1 MDFEEEYKQKRTQM
15 KKIKKEDTEILIVF
29 AANVAMSLWMLV
41 AFVLTFNK
49 AALLT
54 AVLGL
59 AASAVG
65 FLSVYRKDS
74 ALAIAAGVLLFA
86 EISALFFSDG
96 ISLLGI
102 LEIGVFGWFAA
113 RNFMNIKKYRWLE
126 QQDGFPQFEPK
137 LKEYDTNKAQ
147 RDTKDP
153 YARKMEERQK
163 TSSGSMDE
171 L

>member
-15 KKIKKEDTEILIVF
+15 KNVKKTETATFIVF
-29 AANVAMSLWMLV
+29 AVNAVISIWMLF
-41 AFVLTFNK
+41 AFFVTLDKLVL
-49 AALLT
+49 LIS
-54 AVLGL
+54 VLGA
-59 AASAVG
+59 AASVVG

-74 ALAIAAGVLLFA
+74 ALAIAAGVLLLA
-86 EISALFFSDG
+86 EITALFFNDG

-102 LEIGVFGWFAA
+102 AELAVFGYFAV
-113 RNFMNIKKYRWLE
+113 RNFLNIKKYRWLE

-137 LKEYDTNKAQ
+137 LKEYDMDRAERNIN
-147 RDTKDP
+147 DP

-163 TSSGSMDE
+163 SSTSSMDE

>member
-15 KKIKKEDTEILIVF
+15 KNVKKTETATFIVF
-29 AANVAMSLWMLV
+29 AVNAVISIWMLF
-41 AFVLTFNK
+41 AFFVTLDKLVL
-49 AALLT
+49 LIS
-54 AVLGL
+54 VLGA
-59 AASAVG
+59 AASVVG

-74 ALAIAAGVLLFA
+74 ALDIAAGVLLLV
-86 EISALFFSDG
+86 EITALFFNDG

-102 LEIGVFGWFAA
+102 AELAVFGYFAV
-113 RNFMNIKKYRWLE
+113 RNFLNIKKYRWLE

-137 LKEYDTNKAQ
+137 LKEYDMDRAERNIN
-147 RDTKDP
+147 DP

-163 TSSGSMDE
+163 SSTSSMDE

>member
-1 MDFEEEYKQKRTQM
+1 MDFEEEYKQNRTQM
-15 KKIKKEDTEILIVF
+15 KKIKKEDTVILIVF
-29 AANVAMSLWMLV
+29 AANVAMSLWMLF
-41 AFVLTFNK
+41 AFVMKT
-49 AALLT
+49 ALLT

-65 FLSVYRKDS
+65 FFSAYRKDS
-74 ALAIAAGVLLFA
+74 ALAIAAGVLLIA

-137 LKEYDTNKAQ
+137 LKDYDMDRVQ
-147 RDTKDP
+147 RAIKDP
-153 YARKMEERQK
+153 YARKMEERQRS
-163 TSSGSMDE
+163 SSGSMEE

>member
-1 MDFEEEYKQKRTQM
+1 MDFEEEYKQNRTQM
-15 KKIKKEDTEILIVF
+15 KKIKKEDTMILIVF

-49 AALLT
+49 TALLT

-65 FLSVYRKDS
+65 FLSAYRKDS

-86 EISALFFSDG
+86 EISALFFSNG

-137 LKEYDTNKAQ
+137 LKEYDMDRVQ
-147 RDTKDP
+147 RAIKDP
-153 YARKMEERQK
+153 YARKMEERQRS
-163 TSSGSMDE
+163 SSGSMDE

>member
-15 KKIKKEDTEILIVF
+15 KNVKKTETATFIVF
-29 AANVAMSLWMLV
+29 AVNAVISIWMLV
-41 AFVLTFNK
+41 AFFITLNKLVL
-49 AALLT
+49 LISI
-54 AVLGL
+54 LGA
-59 AASAVG
+59 AASVVG

-74 ALAIAAGVLLFA
+74 ALAIAAGVFLLA
-86 EISALFFSDG
+86 EITALFFDDG
-96 ISLLGI
+96 ITVLGVAE
-102 LEIGVFGWFAA
+102 LAVFGYFAV
-113 RNFMNIKKYRWLE
+113 RNFMDIKKYRWLE
-126 QQDGFPQFEPK
+126 QQDGFPNFESK

-153 YARKMEERQK
+153 YARKMEKRQK

>member
-1 MDFEEEYKQKRTQM
+1 M
-15 KKIKKEDTEILIVF
+15 ILIVF

-65 FLSVYRKDS
+65 FLSAYRKDS

-86 EISALFFSDG
+86 ELSALFFSNG

-137 LKEYDTNKAQ
+137 LKEYDMDRVQ
-147 RDTKDP
+147 RDIKDP
-153 YARKMEERQK
+153 YARKMEERQSN
-163 TSSGSMDE
+163 SSVSMEE

>member
-59 AASAVG
+59 AASVVG

>member
-1 MDFEEEYKQKRTQM
+1 MDFEEEYKQNRTQM
-15 KKIKKEDTEILIVF
+15 KKIKKEDTVILIVF
-29 AANVAMSLWMLV
+29 AANVVMSLWMLF
-41 AFVLTFNK
+41 AFLMTFNK
-49 AALLT
+49 TALLT
-54 AVLGL
+54 VVLGL

-65 FLSVYRKDS
+65 FLSAYRKDS

-102 LEIGVFGWFAA
+102 LEICVFGWFAA

-137 LKEYDTNKAQ
+137 LKEYDMDRVQ
-147 RDTKDP
+147 RDIKDP
-153 YARKMEERQK
+153 YAHKMEERQSN
-163 TSSGSMDE
+163 SSVSMEE